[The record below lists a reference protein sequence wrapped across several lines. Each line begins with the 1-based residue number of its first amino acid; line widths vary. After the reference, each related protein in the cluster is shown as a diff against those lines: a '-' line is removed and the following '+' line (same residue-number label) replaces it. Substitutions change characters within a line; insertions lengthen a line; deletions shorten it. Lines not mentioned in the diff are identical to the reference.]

1 MLENLIK
8 QDISAQRYKLYQS
21 GSRAFDIFTITSE
34 DDEYLGH
41 IELHDGHINQSHS
54 DIKQGFYKIMFLHI
68 LMYGGYSTIYSDT
81 NLSSHAIKAYE
92 NLKDWHMLDMKVK
105 TAIGT
110 VNYSKNNLLADRFN
124 IVQIKL
130 AKDSDV
136 FVKEYYERIYRVGSC
151 YHRMLVEKREAL
163 NYFLYSDDFLDEKD
177 KNKYVY

>member
-1 MLENLIK
+1 
-8 QDISAQRYKLYQS
+8 
-21 GSRAFDIFTITSE
+21 
-34 DDEYLGH
+34 
-41 IELHDGHINQSHS
+41 
-54 DIKQGFYKIMFLHI
+54 
-68 LMYGGYSTIYSDT
+68 
-81 NLSSHAIKAYE
+81 
-92 NLKDWHMLDMKVK
+92 VK